1 MSSPDPQGRLMMPDE
16 SFEELWRVLDT
27 RVRSETQTPDCL
39 SDDMIAAL
47 ADGSLTPKLR
57 ADILPH
63 VGSCPRCRA
72 AVASVARALA
82 DPTVARELSVSARG
96 RRWYRLA
103 LPLAAAAVLLLL
115 LSSPGDDRLPVHRG
129 SPPPP
134 PATTPIP
141 RSPVGAVAAVNELR
155 WSPVAGADRYRVT
168 VFDATGR
175 VIYATEGSDTMVT
188 FPDSVP
194 LSAGAPYLWKV
205 DARIGFDRWAGSVL
219 AEFKVAGPRRR

>member
-1 MSSPDPQGRLMMPDE
+1 PRPGAPRSRSCWRRRREPPGRSCRSERDECCRTESADGAGTGHARPRRSPHRGVVRPGRASRRDSRNGAGVGERESGLQLRLPGVGGRARTAGARWRTAGGSVSNRDPRDRLMMPDE

-103 LPLAAAAVLLLL
+103 VPLAAAAVLLLL
-115 LSSPGDDRLPVHRG
+115 LSSP
-129 SPPPP
+129 
-134 PATTPIP
+134 
-141 RSPVGAVAAVNELR
+141 
-155 WSPVAGADRYRVT
+155 
-168 VFDATGR
+168 
-175 VIYATEGSDTMVT
+175 
-188 FPDSVP
+188 
-194 LSAGAPYLWKV
+194 
-205 DARIGFDRWAGSVL
+205 
-219 AEFKVAGPRRR
+219 